1 MEDYVAR
8 HWQSILISAAILAG
22 AVAIALIVHWIIFL
36 VLDRLAQKP
45 SRTVEAS
52 IARHGRRPSSWVLP
66 LLGLLVAVP
75 TAPLPRSVKVPLDHV
90 IGLGL
95 IATMGWVVILT
106 ADVVADIIAAR
117 FRVDVPDNL
126 AARKVR
132 TQVQMLRRI
141 FAVVVILITVAI
153 MLLTI
158 PQVQSIGA
166 SLLASAGLAGLVLGV
181 AMKPTLENLVAGVQL
196 ALTQPFRLEDAVI
209 VENEWGWIEEIT
221 STYVVVRIW
230 DLRRMVLPLSY
241 FIEKPFQNW
250 TRTTATLLGS
260 VHLFVDYTVPVD
272 ELRKELERIVKA
284 TDKWSGTVCVLQV
297 VEATEQSMQLRALAD
312 APDAGTA
319 WDLRCYIRE
328 NLIKFLQERYP
339 QSLPRV
345 RAELHGST
353 QPTTNGDRAPSP
365 EKQLPMRAG

>member
-1 MEDYVAR
+1 MLEYFAR
-8 HWQSILISAAILAG
+8 HWQSVLISVAILGG
-22 AVAIALIVHWIIFL
+22 AIGLALIVHQVIFL
-36 VLDRLAQKP
+36 ILDRLARER
-45 SRTVEAS
+45 SGTVEAS
-52 IARHGRRPSSWVLP
+52 IARHGRRPSFWVLP

-75 TAPLPRSVKVPLDHV
+75 AAPLPYGVKVPLGHV

-95 IATMGWVVILT
+95 IATMAWVVILT
-106 ADVVADIIAAR
+106 ADVVSDVIAAR
-117 FRVDVPDNL
+117 FRVDVQDNL
-126 AARKVR
+126 AARKVQ

-141 FAVVVILITVAI
+141 FAVVVILLTLAI

-196 ALTQPFRLEDAVI
+196 ALSQPFRIEDAVI

-241 FIEKPFQNW
+241 FIQKPFQNW

-272 ELRKELERIVKA
+272 ELRKELERIVRT
-284 TDKWSGTVCVLQV
+284 TDKWLGNVCVLQV

-312 APDAGTA
+312 ARDAGIA

-328 NLIKFLQERYP
+328 HLIKFLQERYP
-339 QSLPRV
+339 ESLPKI
-345 RAELHGST
+345 RAELHGPA
-353 QPTTNGDRAPSP
+353 QPATNGDRALPP
-365 EKQLPMRAG
+365 EKQLPVRAG